1 MKCINRVTIL
11 GLLGRD
17 VEVRYLPSGLAI
29 ADMSVAT
36 NRSYKSG
43 EEWKTETEWHRITA
57 FGRAA
62 EQCAENVRK
71 GDAIFIEGR
80 LQTQVYEKDG
90 DKKWV
95 TKIIA
100 EDVSFLKRGGES
112 KKQAKDE
119 TDDYVPF

>member
-36 NRSYKSG
+36 NRRYKSS
-43 EEWKTETEWHRITA
+43 EEWKTETEWHRITV
-57 FGRAA
+57 FGQTAK
-62 EQCAENVRK
+62 QCAENAHK

-80 LQTQVYEKDG
+80 LQTQSYEKDG
-90 DKKWV
+90 DKRWI

-100 EDVSFLKRGGES
+100 EDVTLLKRNGRS
-112 KKQAKDE
+112 KKQTEDE
-119 TDDYVPF
+119 ADDCVPF